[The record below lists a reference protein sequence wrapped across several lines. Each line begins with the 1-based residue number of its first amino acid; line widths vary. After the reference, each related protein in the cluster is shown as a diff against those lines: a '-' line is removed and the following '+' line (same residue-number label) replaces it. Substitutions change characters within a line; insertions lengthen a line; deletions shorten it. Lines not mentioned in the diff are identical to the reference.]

1 MNKKTFLVTA
11 IIGFLFVGGVGFG
24 YYTLKM
30 NANSFKAIA
39 IPVNGLPTELCEGW
53 EAAFQEVLSDE
64 AILQDIADE
73 TEYAE
78 KLGVPSEEA
87 VSHLKNAIK
96 VEFVKRNNWIQIGL
110 RGKRRQNEDLEK
122 IAELLHET
130 AIKNYLNIE
139 PSYQPYFD
147 ALKKQQAAA
156 KSRQP

>member
-64 AILQDIADE
+64 AILQDIVDE

-78 KLGVPSEEA
+78 KLGVPPEEA
-87 VSHLKNAIK
+87 VSHLKKAIK

-110 RGKRRQNEDLEK
+110 MGKRRQNEDLEK

>member
-24 YYTLKM
+24 LYTFKM
-30 NANSFKAIA
+30 NEDSFRAMA
-39 IPVNGLPTELCEGW
+39 IPVNGLPIELCENW
-53 EAAFQEVLSDE
+53 ESAFQKALSDE
-64 AILQDIADE
+64 AILQDIVDE

-78 KLGVPSEEA
+78 KLGVPPEEA
-87 VSHLKNAIK
+87 VSHLKKAIK

-110 RGKRRQNEDLEK
+110 MGKRRQNEDLEK